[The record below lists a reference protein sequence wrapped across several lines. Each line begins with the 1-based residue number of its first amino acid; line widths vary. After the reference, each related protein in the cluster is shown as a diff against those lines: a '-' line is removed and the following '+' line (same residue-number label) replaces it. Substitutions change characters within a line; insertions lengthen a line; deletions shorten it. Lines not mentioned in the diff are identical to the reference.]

1 MDAMAYFYMHLDFN
15 INDLKCFTYFNLQ
28 LVYHCTSFQL
38 KTCMV
43 LNNSETVILTIS
55 F

>member
-1 MDAMAYFYMHLDFN
+1 MDTIAHSQMRLDFN
-15 INDLKCFTYFNLQ
+15 INDLKCFKYFNLQ
-28 LVYHCTSFQL
+28 LVYHRTSLQL

-43 LNNSETVILTIS
+43 LSNSETAILTIS

>member
-1 MDAMAYFYMHLDFN
+1 MDAIAHYHMRLDFN
-15 INDLKCFTYFNLQ
+15 INDLNCFKYFNFQ
-28 LVYHCTSFQL
+28 LVYHRTSLQL

-43 LNNSETVILTIS
+43 LNNSETAILTIS